1 MVGDGMG
8 YMPGDGYLPPPLIR
22 QRNNLLHNNKKDEAV
37 KSHLYEKL
45 EANQRII
52 DGNPDLQFLEQC
64 YIENIDEII
73 DCRQKASKCS
83 KVLRELYNSKATLVS
98 AINVAIYGEFESMG
112 AVPSYEIMQEI
123 QKAESGRDLE
133 SYPPST
139 FDEDRNH
146 YAGVIKKKPS
156 GTSLA

>member
-1 MVGDGMG
+1 MDMV
-8 YMPGDGYLPPPLIR
+8 YFPGDGYLPLPLIW
-22 QRNNLLHNNKKDEAV
+22 QRNNLLHNKKKDEAV
-37 KSHLYEKL
+37 RSHLYEKL

-64 YIENIDEII
+64 YTENIDEII
-73 DCRQKASKCS
+73 RCRQMASKCS
-83 KVLRELYNSKATLVS
+83 GFKLLSELYNSKATLVS
-98 AINVAIYGEFESMG
+98 TINETIYEEFENSG
-112 AVPSYEIMQEI
+112 AVPSCEIMQEI
-123 QKAESGRDLE
+123 REVESVCSLE

-146 YAGVIKKKPS
+146 YAGVITKKPS